1 MPLVRY
7 RTGDFVKVAS
17 GPTFGCRGEEAVD
30 STSECRATGEF
41 PWLEVSAVVGRDYE
55 FLVSATG
62 RRISLTAIN
71 MHDRIFEGLYAVQF
85 AQEQA
90 GTVEFRYQAGP
101 QWNSSREENIRA
113 GLLKKLGDDFALQLR
128 AVPAVEKTK
137 GGKARW
143 LVSKLSKQEL
153 RSA

>member
-1 MPLVRY
+1 M
-7 RTGDFVKVAS
+7 
-17 GPTFGCRGEEAVD
+17 
-30 STSECRATGEF
+30 
-41 PWLEVSAVVGRDYE
+41 VGRDYE
-55 FLVSATG
+55 FLVSTTG

-101 QWNSSREENIRA
+101 QWQTSREENIRA
-113 GLLKKLGDDFALQLR
+113 GLLKKLGNDFTLQLR
-128 AVPAVEKTK
+128 GVTEVEKTK
-137 GGKARW
+137 GGKTRW
-143 LVSKLSKQEL
+143 LVSKLSKEEL

>member
-7 RTGDFVKVAS
+7 RTGDFVKPCS
-17 GPTFGCRGEEAVD
+17 PTFRCRDSGIVD
-30 STSECRATGEF
+30 STSECRATSEF

-71 MHDRIFEGLYAVQF
+71 MHDRIFDGLYAVQF
-85 AQEQA
+85 AQEQP
-90 GTVEFRYQAGP
+90 GIVEFRYQAGP
-101 QWNSSREENIRA
+101 QWPAGSEQSIRA
-113 GLLKKLGDDFALQLR
+113 GLLKKLGNDFTLELR
-128 AVPAVEKTK
+128 GVPEVEKTT

-143 LVSKLSKQEL
+143 LVSKLSKEEL